1 MLNPVLSNFKVQF
14 GEYLFPQEIVDKYDR
29 FLLAKNY
36 PLKKMRNYFHETIQI
51 VQIPG
56 QALQTLL
63 IAGLPNMG
71 NSAPS
76 KTLPNNPYERVR
88 NWSRPNEFPHP
99 TVNRTYPGTSP
110 YNDIIDGVTVNI
122 TFKNSILNWL
132 YLFEWMY
139 KYYKRTR
146 EAHEFDVN
154 LIMMDSAEIP
164 MINFRLIDCYV
175 SALPG
180 LEFAYNANFSESKTF
195 DMSFV
200 FNRFDVRMIIPD
212 FNSETLHL

>member
-1 MLNPVLSNFKVQF
+1 MLNPVLSNFRIQF
-14 GEYLFPQEIVDKYDR
+14 GESLFPQEIIQKYDK
-29 FLLAKNY
+29 FLFDKNY
-36 PLKKMRNYFHETIQI
+36 PLKNFRSYFHETVQV

-56 QALQTLL
+56 ENLQTLL
-63 IAGLPNMG
+63 VNGLPNIR
-71 NSAPS
+71 NA
-76 KTLPNNPYERVR
+76 NPKD
-88 NWSRPNEFPHP
+88 FPHT
-99 TVNRTYPGTSP
+99 TVNRTYPGTAP
-110 YNDIIDGVTVNI
+110 LNEVVDGVTINV

-154 LIMMDSAEIP
+154 LIMMDSAEVP

-175 SALPG
+175 AALPG
-180 LEFAYNANFSESKTF
+180 LEFAYNASFSESKTF

>member
-1 MLNPVLSNFKVQF
+1 MLNPVLSNFRIQF
-14 GEYLFPQEIVDKYDR
+14 GEFLFPQNIVEKYDR
-29 FLLAKNY
+29 FLFAKNY
-36 PLKKMRNYFHETIQI
+36 PLKNFRSYFHETVQTI
-51 VQIPG
+51 QIPG
-56 QALQTLL
+56 ENFQTLL
-63 IAGLPNMG
+63 VNGLPNI
-71 NSAPS
+71 
-76 KTLPNNPYERVR
+76 R
-88 NWSRPNEFPHP
+88 NARIEDFPHT

-110 YNDIIDGVTVNI
+110 LNEVVDGVTVTV
-122 TFKNSILNWL
+122 TFRNSILNWL

-154 LIMMDSAEIP
+154 LIMMDSAEVP

-175 SALPG
+175 SSLPG
-180 LEFAYNANFSESKTF
+180 LEFAYNSSFSESKTF